1 MKRILITAAI
11 FAALFTVQS
20 FGQPRAGRAWEDDG
34 RPGRVQ
40 RADSPRRGLNP
51 DRSERPRQQ
60 VRQQLRDPANCPQD
74 VRPGCGDPR
83 DDRQHQWC
91 ARPAGS
97 PGPGWRDRSGGGRGG
112 RGSCGPRW
120 DRGSGRFWSPSR

>member
-20 FGQPRAGRAWEDDG
+20 FGQPRAGRAWQDDG

-40 RADSPRRGLNP
+40 RQDAPRRGLNA

-60 VRQQLRDPANCPQD
+60 IRRQFRDPANCPQD

-91 ARPAGS
+91 DRPAGS
-97 PGPGWRDRSGGGRGG
+97 PGPEWCNRPGWGRGG
-112 RGSCGPRW
+112 RGFFGPRW
-120 DRGSGRFWSPSR
+120 GRGSGRLWNPSK